1 MLSFRS
7 ASLSVILVLLL
18 PLALM
23 LITAVP
29 ARAADGER
37 VFELR
42 TYIAA
47 PGKLDALN
55 KRFREHTCE
64 LFKKHGMTLVGFWV
78 PTDGDAAKNT
88 LTYVLAHK
96 DRATADASWKAFRAD
111 PVWIEAKKV
120 SEVDGLLT
128 EKVTSVFMSPT
139 DYSPLK

>member
-1 MLSFRS
+1 MPSFHSAALSF
-7 ASLSVILVLLL
+7 AIYLLL

-23 LITAVP
+23 LMTAVP

-42 TYIAA
+42 TYIAT

-96 DRATADASWKAFRAD
+96 DRASADASWKAFRAD
-111 PVWIEAKKV
+111 PVWIEAKKA
-120 SEVDGLLT
+120 SEVDGSLT
-128 EKVTSVFMSPT
+128 EKVTSLFMSPT
-139 DYSPLK
+139 DYSLLK

>member
-1 MLSFRS
+1 MRCLLSLAFS
-7 ASLSVILVLLL
+7 MLL

-23 LITAVP
+23 LMTAGP
-29 ARAADGER
+29 ARAADREGER

-64 LFKKHGMTLVGFWV
+64 LFKKHGMTLIGFWV
-78 PTDGDAAKNT
+78 PTDGEAAKNT
-88 LTYVLAHK
+88 LTYLLAHK
-96 DRATADASWKAFRAD
+96 DRASADASWKAFRAD
-111 PVWIEAKKV
+111 PLWIEVKKA
-120 SEVDGLLT
+120 SEVDGSLT
-128 EKVTSVFMSPT
+128 EKVTSVFMRPT

>member
-1 MLSFRS
+1 MRCLLSLAFS
-7 ASLSVILVLLL
+7 MLL

-23 LITAVP
+23 LMTAGP
-29 ARAADGER
+29 ARAADREGER

-64 LFKKHGMTLVGFWV
+64 LFKKHGMTLIGFWV
-78 PTDGDAAKNT
+78 PTDGEAAKNT
-88 LTYVLAHK
+88 LTYLLAHK
-96 DRATADASWKAFRAD
+96 DRASADASWKAFRAD
-111 PVWIEAKKV
+111 PLWIEAKKA
-120 SEVDGLLT
+120 SEVDSSLT
-128 EKVTSVFMSPT
+128 EKVTSVFMRPT

>member
-1 MLSFRS
+1 MHHMRS
-7 ASLSVILVLLL
+7 LLFASV
-18 PLALM
+18 LM
-23 LITAVP
+23 LMATVS
-29 ARAADGER
+29 ARAADNER

-64 LFKKHGMTLVGFWV
+64 LFKKHGMTLIGFWV

-96 DRATADASWKAFRAD
+96 DRASADVSWKAFRAD
-111 PVWIEAKKV
+111 PLWIEAKKA
-120 SEVDGLLT
+120 SEVDGSLT

>member
-1 MLSFRS
+1 MSSFHSAALSL
-7 ASLSVILVLLL
+7 ALSLLL

-23 LITAVP
+23 LMTAVP

-96 DRATADASWKAFRAD
+96 DRASADASWKAFRAD
-111 PVWIEAKKV
+111 PVWIEAKKA
-120 SEVDGLLT
+120 SEVDGSLT

>member
-96 DRATADASWKAFRAD
+96 DRASADASWKAFRAD
-111 PVWIEAKKV
+111 PLWIEAKKA
-120 SEVDGLLT
+120 SEVDGSLT
-128 EKVTSVFMSPT
+128 EKVTSVLMSPT

>member
-1 MLSFRS
+1 MPAFRS

-96 DRATADASWKAFRAD
+96 DRASADASWKAFRAD
-111 PVWIEAKKV
+111 PLWIEAKKA
-120 SEVDGLLT
+120 SEVDGSLT
-128 EKVTSVFMSPT
+128 DKVTSVFMSPT
-139 DYSPLK
+139 DYSLLK